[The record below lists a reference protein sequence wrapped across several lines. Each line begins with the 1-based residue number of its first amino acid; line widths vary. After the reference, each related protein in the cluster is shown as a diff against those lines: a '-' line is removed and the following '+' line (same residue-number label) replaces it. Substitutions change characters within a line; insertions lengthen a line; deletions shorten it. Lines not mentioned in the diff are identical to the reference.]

1 MHTPFVF
8 FFVFQLAIPLW
19 YSFCIRAIKHCI
31 PLFVLHT
38 LFYGIYAIVC
48 CLILVEQY
56 IRATIPCHSQHIPR
70 YILSMY
76 IRVVQGL
83 CRIIELY
90 HFILPDFSVGTVARS
105 WRRISHSIWFWCVNI
120 FDSAIVMSW
129 EGQCLLYCLYITLVS
144 FIWKEWGFQHIMLDS
159 AFGQCQVS
167 SWVNFNYIPVC
178 IVLFC
183 SLLRRN
189 RHCRTYLLGCK
200 MESQLVLVSKDIYCE
215 WK

>member
-1 MHTPFVF
+1 MKKLHTPFV

-31 PLFVLHT
+31 PWFVLHT

-129 EGQCLLYCLYITLVS
+129 GAMS
-144 FIWKEWGFQHIMLDS
+144 FILFLYYTRFFYLKGMRISVRYVGFCFWS
-159 AFGQCQVS
+159 VS
-167 SWVNFNYIPVC
+167 SQFMGK
-178 IVLFC
+178 L
-183 SLLRRN
+183 SLHSRL
-189 RHCRTYLLGCK
+189 HCLILLIAEEK
-200 MESQLVLVSKDIYCE
+200 SSL
-215 WK
+215 